1 MALSP
6 SCDMLMPDEKNELGL
21 DEEILSGQESGD
33 EDDDSGDLD
42 GDGVGDGW
50 GHDTYLLTTFN
61 NISLRSLVF
70 HKNDPDHDFSLMVM
84 DPKYAGTLFLYAENY
99 MCWRNPLLEP
109 RGGGSAVIRP
119 MAAGTIN
126 TAGALVAG
134 VVTGYSTTTGGFEV
148 LGKDEKLIID
158 LCFYKIL
165 HVLKTNPIRNVVF
178 ACDPSNKQM
187 FGQSIFNVSKDVT
200 GFISGKLIEIL
211 VRLHDPDY
219 KVPSLH
225 NIERICKDRC
235 DKPAA
240 LLHSHYIWNTHLEQL
255 RKLSLP
261 AETRMCVDKILSAGQ
276 KRKERFDVP
285 VPDWK
290 LIKAGPKK

>member
-6 SCDMLMPDEKNELGL
+6 SSDMLML
-21 DEEILSGQESGD
+21 DEDNEPRSNISEEIPSAHESGD
-33 EDDDSGDLD
+33 EDDDSAD
-42 GDGVGDGW
+42 GDGDGW
-50 GHDTYLLTTFN
+50 GKDTHLLTTFN
-61 NISLRSLVF
+61 NISLRSMVF
-70 HKNDPDHDFSLMVM
+70 HKNDPDHDFSLMVLN
-84 DPKYAGTLFLYAENY
+84 PKYAGTLFLYAENY
-99 MCWRNPLLEP
+99 MCWRNPGLQP
-109 RGGGSAVIRP
+109 IGGGSAVIRP
-119 MAAGTIN
+119 MAAGTAK

-165 HVLKTNPIRNVVF
+165 HILKTNPIRNVVF

-187 FGQSIFNVSKDVT
+187 FGQSIFNVCKEVT

-235 DKPAA
+235 DKPAT
-240 LLHSHYIWNTHLEQL
+240 LLHSHYIWNTHLEEL
-255 RKLSLP
+255 RKLPLP
-261 AETRMCVDKILSAGQ
+261 SQTRNHLDSILSAGK
-276 KRKERFDVP
+276 KRKERFDVS

-290 LIKAGPKK
+290 LPKAAPKK